1 MKISILL
8 SESYPFG
15 MASTNRIHL
24 YAKGIV
30 ESGNDVEI
38 LIPGVTEEYGK
49 VRNHNRVGEYEG
61 VKFKYACN
69 PVRSKSFIGRRI
81 QNVASLINSVIIL
94 IRFKPKIILVVSNSF
109 KYILLAKICSV
120 IIRAKII
127 REKSEVPFYK
137 IEVISG
143 IRRIRTIAEFKLFD
157 GIIVISGALKDFF
170 LKDLS
175 LKTKVLEVPI
185 LINISEK
192 PLIKNEPGL
201 IEPNMV
207 YTGSLLNNKDG
218 VLTIIK
224 AFVKVLPNHPNA
236 KLILTGDLEKSVD
249 KKIILSL
256 IDELSIKEKVVL
268 TGYISKEKL
277 LEITSTAAV
286 LLLAKPDNRQNRYN
300 MATKIGEYLLTGRP
314 ALISDVDPASLYL
327 SHRRNAFIVKPEE
340 DQIAK
345 ELEFILNNPKEA
357 EEIGFSGKEIALKL
371 FDYKIHAGRMID
383 FFKAF

>member
-30 ESGNDVEI
+30 ESGNDVGI

-49 VRNHNRVGEYEG
+49 IRNHNRAGEYEG
-61 VKFKYACN
+61 VKFRYACN

-81 QNVASLINSVIIL
+81 QNFTSLINSVIIL
-94 IRFKPKIILVVSNSF
+94 IRSKPKIIIVVSNSF
-109 KYILLAKICSV
+109 KYILLAKISSV

-143 IRRIRTIAEFKLFD
+143 IRRLRTIAEFKLFD
-157 GIIVISGALKDFF
+157 GLIVISGALKDFF
-170 LKDLS
+170 IKDLS
-175 LKTKVLEVPI
+175 LKTKVLEIPI

-192 PLIKNEPGL
+192 SLIKNEPGL
-201 IEPNMV
+201 IKPNLV

-218 VLTIIK
+218 ILTIIK
-224 AFVKVLPNHPNA
+224 AFVKVLPSHPNTR
-236 KLILTGDLEKSVD
+236 LILTGDLEKSVD

-256 IDELSIKEKVVL
+256 IDELHINEKVEL

-314 ALISDVDPASLYL
+314 ALISDVDPACQYL

-345 ELEFILNNPKEA
+345 ELEFILDNSTEA
-357 EEIGFSGKEIALKL
+357 EEIGMSGKEIALKL
-371 FDYKIHAGRMID
+371 FDYKVHAIRMND
-383 FFKAF
+383 FFKEF